1 MGSEQDAQCSE
12 QDAQCSE
19 QDAQCSEQDAR
30 TTARISPLLTLW
42 FKCRTAYRSLKYR
55 EHPNLARWLFKWG

>member
-1 MGSEQDAQCSE
+1 MATNRISCHALKLGISSE

-42 FKCRTAYRSLKYR
+42 FKCRTAYCVFSQ
-55 EHPNLARWLFKWG
+55 PT